1 MFSPNLSGFMQ
12 SSVGYDVNA
21 EKKYGAQRECP
32 YATVSMKI
40 DVQKTSV
47 RADSSASRGSADE
60 IATTRTKILVPTYV
74 NPVFGDRFVSA
85 EGHRF
90 SIQSVHP
97 RYSVGGRLDHYEI
110 DLEIVQ

>member
-1 MFSPNLSGFMQ
+1 MFTPNLKGWMQ
-12 SSVGYDVNA
+12 SSTGYDVNA
-21 EKKYGAQRECP
+21 EKIYGAQRECP

-40 DVQKTSV
+40 DLQKTSV
-47 RADSSASRGSADE
+47 RADSSASRGAADE

-74 NPVFGDRFVSA
+74 TASFGDRFVSV
-85 EGHRF
+85 EGYRF
-90 SIQSVHP
+90 LVQSVHP